1 LIEKK
6 QKITNNIFLKNVEK
20 TFFLKFVEQL
30 LDKSFEQKSKNRNR
44 KIFRIF
50 LKKNIFKNHNEH
62 FLTKKSRKSEQKSL
76 KKLFQTT

>member
-1 LIEKK
+1 
-6 QKITNNIFLKNVEK
+6 
-20 TFFLKFVEQL
+20 VEQL

-62 FLTKKSRKSEQKSL
+62 FLTKKIQQIRAKKFEETFSNNLRKVT
-76 KKLFQTT
+76 QTF

>member
-30 LDKSFEQKSKNRNR
+30 LDKSFEQKSKIRNR

-50 LKKNIFKNHNEH
+50 LKKNIF
-62 FLTKKSRKSEQKSL
+62 
-76 KKLFQTT
+76 